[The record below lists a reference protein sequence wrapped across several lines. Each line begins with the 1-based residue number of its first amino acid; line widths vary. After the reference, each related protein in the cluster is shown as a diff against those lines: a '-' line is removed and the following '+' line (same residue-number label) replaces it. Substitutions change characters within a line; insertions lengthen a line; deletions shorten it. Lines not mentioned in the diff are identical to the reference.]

1 MTEAIRSSQSGLPGM
16 IRKKNPN
23 LVIGSKGR
31 VWNPALGRW
40 TGTRTIPPPG
50 QERESRL
57 FKMVDG
63 VRTLGSEVMAAE
75 EALGDSAPVPSSTA
89 RVRGA
94 STPSGVS
101 SDGDMPSTGTA
112 TGSVFAG
119 IMSGLTK
126 FMPVILVVG
135 AVVIGIVVIKSAGN
149 K

>member
-1 MTEAIRSSQSGLPGM
+1 MTEAIRSSQSGLPGT

-23 LVIGSKGR
+23 LVIGSTGQ
-31 VWNPALGRW
+31 VWNPALGRF
-40 TGTRTIPPPG
+40 TGTHTIPPPG
-50 QERESRL
+50 PERESRL

-63 VRTLGSEVMAAE
+63 VRTLGSEVIAAGE
-75 EALGDSAPVPSSTA
+75 TLSDSAPVPSSTA

-101 SDGDMPSTGTA
+101 SDGNMPSTGTA

-135 AVVIGIVVIKSAGN
+135 AVVVAIVVIKSAGN